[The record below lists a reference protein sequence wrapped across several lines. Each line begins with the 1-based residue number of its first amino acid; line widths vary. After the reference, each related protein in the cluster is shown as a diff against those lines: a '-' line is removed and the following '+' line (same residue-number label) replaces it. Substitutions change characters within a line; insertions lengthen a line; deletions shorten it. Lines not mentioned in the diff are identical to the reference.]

1 MRKRRTRQHIIADL
15 GVNFVEKQVLLAG
28 YVLVREVYDYG
39 NDCYIHTFDAE
50 GETENGEIIVQVKS
64 TDNIRA
70 TEKGYAFDLSI
81 RDLENWLSNRTPTVL
96 ILYDARHDTAYF
108 IELQEYFQEHQE
120 TLQNVRK
127 FVRVFVPPAGSFSPK
142 AVKHLRTI
150 KNQLYGNY

>member
-39 NDCYIHTFDAE
+39 NDCYIHTFSAE
-50 GETENGEIIVQVKS
+50 GETENGEIIVQVKA

-70 TEKGYAFDLSI
+70 TEKGYVFDLSV
-81 RDLENWLSNRTPTVL
+81 RDLESWLSNRTPTVL

-108 IELQEYFQEHQE
+108 IELQEYFREHQE
-120 TLQNVRK
+120 AWQNIRK
-127 FVRVFVPPAGSFSPK
+127 FVRVFIPSANLFHPK

>member
-39 NDCYIHTFDAE
+39 NDCYIHTFNAE

-64 TDNIRA
+64 TDNIRT
-70 TEKGYAFDLSI
+70 TEKGYALDLSV

-96 ILYDARHDTAYF
+96 ILYDARRDTAYF
-108 IELQEYFQEHQE
+108 IELQEYFRKHQE
-120 TLQNVRK
+120 ALQNVRK
-127 FVRVFVPPAGSFSPK
+127 FVRAFVPPANLFHSK
-142 AVKHLRTI
+142 AVKLLRTI
-150 KNQLYGNY
+150 KNRLYGNY